1 MVFHFS
7 FFIAMDG
14 GTLSPF
20 DIIQRKFACVHT
32 HTQRHTRRENKELVM
47 CKGREW
53 NAQKFAETN
62 AAY

>member
-32 HTQRHTRRENKELVM
+32 HKDTQGGKTKNL
-47 CKGREW
+47 
-53 NAQKFAETN
+53 
-62 AAY
+62 